1 MRSGWLRCVCVVGGL
16 AAIMSCGSSSRSALV
31 YLASQGTVPGKIFTY
46 RVDLKK
52 GTLSSDN
59 GALKATGTAV
69 DTGTQPTVMIFDPTN
84 TFAFAADLGS
94 PLDTGSDN
102 SKKNGD
108 VAVFSIGKDGA
119 LASVGVTAPVVADC
133 LSASPV
139 ALAMDQQGK
148 FLFVANQTFF
158 NVNNGASCPGNPSN
172 GTPGPGF
179 ITAYSV
185 SSGALGTPVSAAIP
199 VPAGPPGTNLPHP
212 SAVAVANGLNFVYVT
227 DEVNDTVAGF
237 AFDSAGAL
245 SSVPGQFYKVGTT
258 PRALLSPSVG
268 TFLYVANAGSND
280 IFELFINADGSL
292 MPITNSSTT
301 IPAGVGPIAML
312 TDPNAKYL
320 LALANGGSQITSFTI
335 NRVTGALSAVGTNG
349 TGVVST
355 GANPVAFTIRSDG
368 STSGNFWVFTS
379 NFGANSVS
387 SYAMNGS
394 TGTLSALPQLTG
406 PVAPYGIATR

>member
-1 MRSGWLRCVCVVGGL
+1 VLVVGSL
-16 AAIMSCGSSSRSALV
+16 ATIVSCGSSSKSALV

-59 GALKATGTAV
+59 GALNATGTAV

-84 TFAFAADLGS
+84 TFAFVADLGS

-119 LASVGVTAPVVADC
+119 LASVGVTPPPVADC

-139 ALAMDQQGK
+139 ALAMDRQGTV
-148 FLFVANQTFF
+148 LFVANQTFY
-158 NVNNGASCPGNPSN
+158 NVNNGATCPGNPSN

-179 ITAYSV
+179 ITAYPV
-185 SSGALGTPVSAAIP
+185 SSGVLGTPVTAAIP

-237 AFDSAGAL
+237 AFDSTGAL

-268 TFLYVANAGSND
+268 TFLYVANAGSDD

-292 MPITNSSTT
+292 MPITNSTTT

-335 NRVTGALSAVGTNG
+335 NRVTGSLSAVGTNG
-349 TGVVST
+349 SNVAST

-387 SYAMNGS
+387 TYALNGS